1 MPMDIRRLAN
11 ASIQSLTPYVAGKP
25 TEELARELG
34 IASSIKLASNENPL
48 GMSARV
54 KQALINAFEEA
65 HIYPD
70 ANYYELKNA
79 LSTFL
84 NISPLQMTVGN
95 GSENVLEL
103 LIKTFLNPTV
113 NVVVSQYAFL
123 TIPILLSGYG
133 IPMKTVPA
141 SQYGHDV
148 DEMIKAIDDNTRMVF
163 LVNPNNP
170 TGTYTNKTVFERLL
184 VALPETVLL
193 VVDEAYYEYMVAE
206 DYPNTLSYLSRYP
219 NLIIVR
225 TFSKVYGLAG
235 LRIGYVL
242 SSHIIADM
250 LNRARL
256 PFNVNAIAA
265 KAATYALQDQLHVK
279 ESISLNCIGKK
290 QLEKGLNALSI
301 PFISSVCNFIT
312 IKMHDAQN
320 VYNDLLHAGVI
331 VRPLAAYGL
340 ENHLRISIG
349 KENENERFLNALMP
363 IHEKYA

>member
-1 MPMDIRRLAN
+1 MSIDIRQLAN
-11 ASIQSLTPYVAGKP
+11 TSIQSLTPYVAGKP
-25 TEELARELG
+25 IEELAREQG
-34 IASSIKLASNENPL
+34 VTSSIKLASNENPL

-54 KQALINAFEEA
+54 KNALLNAFEAA

-84 NISPLQMTVGN
+84 NVSTQQITVGN

-103 LIKTFLNPTV
+103 IIKTFLNPTV
-113 NVVVSQYAFL
+113 NVVISQYAFL

-141 SQYGHDV
+141 SQYAHDI
-148 DEMIKAIDDNTRMVF
+148 DEMIKAIDDRTRIVF

-170 TGTYTNKTVFERLL
+170 TGTYINQSSFERLL
-184 VALPETVLL
+184 SALPADVLL
-193 VVDEAYYEYMVAE
+193 VVDEAYYEYMETE
-206 DYPNTLSYLSRYP
+206 DYPDTLAYLTRYP

-235 LRIGYVL
+235 LRIGYAL
-242 SSHIIADM
+242 SSEIIADL

-265 KAATYALQDQLHVK
+265 KAATYALQDQVHVK
-279 ESISLNCIGKK
+279 QSISLNSVGRK
-290 QLEKGLNALSI
+290 QLETGLQTLSI

-312 IKMHDAQN
+312 IKMQDAHN
-320 VYNDLLHAGVI
+320 VYNDLLQAGII

-349 KENENERFLNALMP
+349 TENENERFLKALMP
-363 IHEKYA
+363 IHKKYC